1 MKKDKLP
8 TPFRPRHQKP
18 NPTADVVSASIP
30 IVDKPPISAQVND
43 PNNNPASPVIEID
56 IPTIDDVPEKDNS
69 LPPSS

>member
-1 MKKDKLP
+1 M
-8 TPFRPRHQKP
+8 
-18 NPTADVVSASIP
+18 VSASIP